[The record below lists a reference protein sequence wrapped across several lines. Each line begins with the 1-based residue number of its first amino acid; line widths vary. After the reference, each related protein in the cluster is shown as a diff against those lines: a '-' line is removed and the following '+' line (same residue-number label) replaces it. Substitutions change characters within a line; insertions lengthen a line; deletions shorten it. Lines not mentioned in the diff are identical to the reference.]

1 MSERKVRVGII
12 GCGGIA
18 HGKHLPSLAK
28 LPHVELV
35 AFCDV
40 VREKAAAAAE
50 KYGVPGAGVHTD
62 YRELLGN
69 KSIEVVH
76 VLTPNKSHSAISIA
90 SLEAGKHVLCEKP
103 MAKTASDA
111 RRMLEAA
118 QRTGKKLSIAYQHR
132 HKPESVYLKKVIQR
146 GDLGEVYFAKSYSV
160 RRRGTPNWG
169 VFLNEEEQGGGPLID
184 IGTHSLDL
192 TLNLMDN
199 YKPKMVVGTTFKKLP
214 NPDCA
219 NPWGPWDVKQHTVE
233 DSAFGFIVMDNGAT
247 IILESSWA
255 LNTIEPIPEGSVVL
269 CGTLAGAQI
278 KNGLSINKDE
288 FGQLVEIKPE
298 IKTGGVAFYDGK
310 SESPADREAR
320 RWIDAVVDGTE
331 PEVKPEQALVVS
343 EILDALYESARTGR
357 PVYFNQ
363 GRP

>member
-1 MSERKVRVGII
+1 VGII

-35 AFCDV
+35 AFCDLV
-40 VREKAAAAAE
+40 KDRATAAAG
-50 KYGVPGAGVHTD
+50 KYGIAGAGVYTE
-62 YRELLGN
+62 YKRLLAD

-76 VLTPNKSHSAISIA
+76 VLTPNKSHSEISIA
-90 SLEAGKHVLCEKP
+90 ALEAGKHVLCEKP
-103 MAKTASDA
+103 MAKTAADA
-111 RRMLEAA
+111 RLMLEAA
-118 QRTGKKLSIAYQHR
+118 LRTGKKLSIAYQHR
-132 HKPESVYLKKVIQR
+132 HKPESVYLRNVIRR
-146 GDLGEVYFAKSYSV
+146 GDLGEIYFAKSYAV

-192 TLNLMDN
+192 TLNLMNN

-233 DSAFGFIVMDNGAT
+233 DSAFGFIVMENGAT
-247 IILESSWA
+247 IILEASWA
-255 LNTIEPIPEGSVVL
+255 LNTIEPIQEGSVVL

-288 FGQLVEIKPE
+288 FGQLIEIKPE
-298 IKTGGVAFYDGK
+298 LKTGGVAFYDGK

-320 RWIDAVVDGTE
+320 LWIEAVVEGTE

-343 EILDALYESARTGR
+343 EILEALYESARTGK
-357 PVYFNQ
+357 PVYLGQ
-363 GRP
+363 GRA

>member
-1 MSERKVRVGII
+1 VGII

-35 AFCDV
+35 AFCDLV
-40 VREKAAAAAE
+40 KDRATAAAG
-50 KYGVPGAGVHTD
+50 KYGIAGAGVYTE
-62 YRELLGN
+62 YKRLLAD

-76 VLTPNKSHSAISIA
+76 VLTPNKSHSEISIA
-90 SLEAGKHVLCEKP
+90 ALEAGKHVLCEKP
-103 MAKTASDA
+103 MAKTAADA
-111 RRMLEAA
+111 RLMLEAA
-118 QRTGKKLSIAYQHR
+118 LRTGKKLSIAYQHR
-132 HKPESVYLKKVIQR
+132 HKPESVYLRNVIGR
-146 GDLGEVYFAKSYSV
+146 GDLGEIYFAKSYAL

-192 TLNLMDN
+192 TLNLMNN

-233 DSAFGFIVMDNGAT
+233 DSAFGFIVMENGAT
-247 IILESSWA
+247 IILEASWA
-255 LNTIEPIPEGSVVL
+255 LNTIEPIQEGSVVL

-288 FGQLVEIKPE
+288 FGQLIEIKPE
-298 IKTGGVAFYDGK
+298 LKTGGVAFYDGK

-320 RWIDAVVDGTE
+320 LWIEAVVEGTE

-343 EILDALYESARTGR
+343 EILEALYESARTGK
-357 PVYFNQ
+357 PVYLGQ
-363 GRP
+363 GRA